1 MPSASNNVGSTRN
14 CEELNVAIIGGGITG
29 ITLALG
35 LSARGVRWTVYERAP
50 ALREIGAGVA
60 LSPNAERAIRI
71 LDPRAHAAFK
81 RVAAPN
87 GEDYFQ
93 WVDGTTDQL
102 LFCLA
107 IRGDGPEAFEG
118 CRRSDFLEELAK
130 LIAEDEAQGN
140 GQVKFGKA
148 IDNIEDV
155 EGEDEDEDGRVI
167 LTFKDGTSAEA
178 DVGEFDN

>member
-1 MPSASNNVGSTRN
+1 MPHKMPSASNNAGPTRS

-35 LSARGVRWTVYERAP
+35 LSARGIRWTVYERAQ

-81 RVAAPN
+81 SVASPN

-102 LFCLA
+102 LFRLGL
-107 IRGDGPEAFEG
+107 REDGPEAFQS
-118 CRRSDFLEELAK
+118 CRRSDFLGELAK

-140 GQVKFGKA
+140 GQVKFGKVMDT
-148 IDNIEDV
+148 IDDAEW
-155 EGEDEDEDGRVI
+155 EHKDGRAI
-167 LTFKDGTSAEA
+167 LRFKDGTSAEA
-178 DVGEFDN
+178 DVGE